1 VKNHRL
7 ILLAAAACT
16 LLTAPLTY
24 AELGWLNDYKKAQE
38 EAKAKNK
45 FVLLDF
51 TGSDW
56 CYWCKVFDKEIFS
69 QQQFKDYASE
79 NLVLMEID
87 FPWPG
92 SPRAQGQPP
101 ELKKQNEELAQQY
114 QVSGFPT
121 IIVLNADGQKVWQ
134 FEGFFSAGTA
144 AFIAELEKLRKG

>member
-7 ILLAAAACT
+7 ILLAAAACM
-16 LLTAPLTY
+16 LFTAPLSY
-24 AELGWLNDYKKAQE
+24 AELGWLNDYKKAQQ
-38 EAKAKNK
+38 EAKANNK

-69 QQQFKDYASE
+69 QQQFKDYARE

-92 SPRAQGQPP
+92 SPRAQEQPP

-121 IIVLNADGQKVWQ
+121 IIVLNADGQKLWQ